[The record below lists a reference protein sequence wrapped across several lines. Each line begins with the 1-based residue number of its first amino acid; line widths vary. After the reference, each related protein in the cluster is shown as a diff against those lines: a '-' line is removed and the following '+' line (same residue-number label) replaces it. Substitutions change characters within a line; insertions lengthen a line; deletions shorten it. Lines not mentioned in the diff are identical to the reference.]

1 LAPLPRPPPAELT
14 PEQAGLAFD
23 RRGDE
28 TAHFLGGG
36 PFSVEY
42 CRHVVLAGII
52 AKAIEASDVGKE
64 LTLLAR
70 ESAMIAMLASR
81 MRLTPRS
88 RTDSRADHRDPTS
101 GPDDPAAPNRGARSR
116 VGRELR

>member
-1 LAPLPRPPPAELT
+1 MKPT
-14 PEQAGLAFD
+14 
-23 RRGDE
+23 
-28 TAHFLGGG
+28 HFLGGE
-36 PFSVEY
+36 PLLVEY

-52 AKAIEASDVGKE
+52 AKAIEASHLRKE

-88 RTDSRADHRDPTS
+88 RTDSRPITATRR
-101 GPDDPAAPNRGARSR
+101 RG
-116 VGRELR
+116 